1 MKFPKGTPIDWSW
14 LDIAPADMAAVEVG
28 DLKTPTKDLP
38 MGSQKITGLA
48 EPTALGGAATKG
60 YVDSKVQGL
69 SWQEPVISK
78 LADPPGTPAE
88 GDRHI
93 VIATATG
100 DWAGHE
106 DDIAQWNGT
115 SWDFTTPSEG
125 FALRVTD
132 TDIQEVFN
140 GTAWVPFG
148 STINH
153 ANITNVLADQH
164 HPQDHTLGSHS
175 TKDHAELT
183 EVTPDQHHPQAH
195 TLGSHSTKAHGEL
208 TDITTDQHHAK
219 TGNYEVFP
227 NTELVTGVP
236 APVAGN
242 VGRIL
247 RERTG
252 AGQVTKVFLCV
263 ENSAD
268 TYEWVQIGIST

>member
-1 MKFPKGTPIDWSW
+1 MKFPKGTTIDWSW
-14 LDIAPADMAAVEVG
+14 LDIAPEDMAAVEVG

-48 EPTALGGAATKG
+48 DPTALGGAATKG

-69 SWQEPVISK
+69 AWQQPVLSK
-78 LADPPGTPAE
+78 LADPPGTPTE

-106 DDIAQWNGT
+106 NDITEYIGAAWVF
-115 SWDFTTPSEG
+115 FTPTEG
-125 FALRVTD
+125 WACRVMDID
-132 TDIQEVFN
+132 TQEVFN
-140 GTAWVPFG
+140 GTAWVTFG

-153 ANITNVLADQH
+153 ANVTNVLADQH
-164 HPQDHTLGSHS
+164 HAQAHTLGSHS
-175 TKDHAELT
+175 TKDHGELDD
-183 EVTPDQHHPQAH
+183 VTSDQHHPQAH
-195 TLGSHSTKAHGEL
+195 TLGSHSTKGHGEL
-208 TDITTDQHHAK
+208 DGVTSDQHHSK

-236 APVAGN
+236 AAASGN

-247 RERTG
+247 RERIG
-252 AGQVTKVFLCV
+252 AGEVTKVFLCV

-268 TYEWVQIGIST
+268 AYEWIQIGIST